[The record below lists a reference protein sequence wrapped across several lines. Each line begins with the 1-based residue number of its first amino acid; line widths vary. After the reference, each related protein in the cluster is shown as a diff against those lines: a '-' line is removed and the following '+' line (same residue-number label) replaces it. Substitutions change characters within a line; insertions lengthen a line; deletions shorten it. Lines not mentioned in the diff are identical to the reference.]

1 MEGSTRDPL
10 PAHGSLERTFREF
23 HVCAS
28 ACCVVWPL
36 PDRERGLRAWPDR
49 SCRSAPCAR
58 CGAAGVVVRGHGP
71 LLRGDGVFAFAHSRR
86 EQRLR
91 AWSVRSCRSAPCA
104 RCGAAGVVVR
114 GHGPLLRGMVFSRSR
129 TADDR
134 AIRDVGCPRE
144 RAFIRKIAGS
154 DFTNAGSRCTGMC
167 SGVSERG
174 WPAARSAGAAI
185 WKPRAARS
193 AGCCNPQ
200 PSATTKERGNR

>member
-71 LLRGDGVFAFAHSRR
+71 LLRG
-86 EQRLR
+86 
-91 AWSVRSCRSAPCA
+91 
-104 RCGAAGVVVR
+104 
-114 GHGPLLRGMVFSRSR
+114 MVFSRSR

-154 DFTNAGSRCTGMC
+154 DFTNVGSRCTGMC

-185 WKPRAARS
+185 H
-193 AGCCNPQ
+193 NPQ
-200 PSATTKERGNR
+200 RRRRNAGIGDSTGLSLGICRQPGVGPVAVASASCRVLQPSQPSE